1 MDDFM
6 AKKARPSQISV
17 GRIAGLNNVLQLAV
31 DVGTQ
36 LRQMGIAF
44 CVIGGTAYQR
54 WGEPRQTTDVDAT
67 LLVEFGRELEVVR
80 NLLKTY
86 SSRIE
91 NAESFALQNRIVL
104 LQSSQGIGIDL
115 SLGGLPYESR
125 LIERSSLWKVPRHGE
140 IRTCSAEDL
149 VVLKSF
155 ASRPQDWIDVEKV
168 IIRQGPRL
176 DRALIIEEL
185 KPLAELKEE
194 PEILSRLDQLFRKHP
209 A

>member
-31 DVGTQ
+31 EVGSQ

-44 CVIGGTAYQR
+44 SIIGGTAYQR

-67 LLVEFGRELEVVR
+67 LLVEFGRELDVVR
-80 NLLKTY
+80 HLLKTY

-168 IIRQGPRL
+168 IIRQGASL
-176 DRALIIEEL
+176 DRALILEEL
-185 KPLAELKEE
+185 KPLVELKEE
-194 PEILSRLDQLFRKHP
+194 PEILSRLASLLQKHKQ
-209 A
+209 